1 VSDAS
6 NSEKQAESN
15 SSIPEGFE
23 RFVKDSKAETNDL
36 LRDLKATAGVYIDNR
51 SIGNYFEQEA
61 RVYGS
66 VAGRDYGKQTTTLS
80 GDVVGKILIEN
91 IEKICSVYVE
101 TPNYTQALSVLQE
114 KHILVLSGN
123 QNWGKQTTAV
133 RLLSNLLGSEVFELN
148 PAINNLS
155 VLECEANQAYLI
167 DTLTLGE
174 GNKQKIDNYVVKS
187 LSHKFKQN
195 DSYLVITLDSRWH
208 LSREI
213 SDDYILNWHFLPE
226 REIILKKHLA
236 WYLRNQSVQEEID
249 ALIQDEGVQ
258 SLLNDNKLLPG
269 DLDRLAE
276 LLAKVIR
283 DELTPE
289 EALSRL
295 SIRVQQQVESWFAKH
310 SDLKERVFFITLAVL
325 SGSKSQAI
333 EESSVQ
339 LQSFIQPKSDKDKD
353 EDKDTETDPIF
364 GKTRSSFLKELCA
377 SLGKGVENTN
387 HGLSQI
393 EIIQLDNSAF
403 QPAILSY
410 AWNEY
415 SRLREPILLWL
426 NKLGSHKNFDVSSRA
441 AAAVGELSKY
451 DFTTVLETTLQPW
464 ASSEDERL
472 RKLAAFS
479 LSIPVT
485 DSNVAPQVLALL
497 HHWCGL
503 NNNFYLRWTA
513 TVAYGGYV
521 GWRFPDIALRDLL
534 KIVKSRN
541 ESENEQLFFM
551 AAESITALFQAGKF
565 ISGQYLKVLNEIY
578 QWIEQAKLNREKISG
593 LLVFIFLAI
602 EAKISL
608 DSENNDLP
616 TLLWLLWEEKEQL
629 SQNPNAERAY
639 KRTIVSML
647 RHSLVLNPTTR
658 KIILEELHE
667 WCKLAD
673 SDRRWYPVVGGIFY
687 QLIIQGNEHEK
698 DRIFESLKR
707 WSSTDNS
714 NTASKILSKIKQHLG
729 I

>member
-1 VSDAS
+1 VSDPS
-6 NSEKQAESN
+6 NSEKKPPESN
-15 SSIPEGFE
+15 SSIPDGFE
-23 RFVKDSKAETNDL
+23 RFVKDGKGETNDL
-36 LRDLKATAGVYIDNR
+36 LRDLKATASVYIDNR

-66 VAGRDYGKQTTTLS
+66 VAGRDYGKRTTTLS

-101 TPNYTQALSVLQE
+101 TPNYTQALSVLHE
-114 KHILVLSGN
+114 KHIVVLSGN

-133 RLLSNLLGSEVFELN
+133 RLLSNLYRGEVFELN
-148 PAINNLS
+148 PAIDNLS

-167 DTLTLGE
+167 DTLTLGD

-208 LSREI
+208 LSQEI

-236 WYLRNQSVQEEID
+236 WYLRNQSVQEKID

-283 DELTPE
+283 DELTLE

-295 SIRVQQQVESWFAKH
+295 SSRVQKQVESWFAKH

-333 EESSVQ
+333 EESSAQ
-339 LQSFIQPKSDKDKD
+339 LQSFIQPKSDKD

-377 SLGKGVENTN
+377 SLNKGVENTN

-410 AWNEY
+410 TWNEY

-451 DFTTVLETTLQPW
+451 DFTTVLETILQPW
-464 ASSEDERL
+464 ANSEDERL

-541 ESENEQLFFM
+541 DSENEQLFFM

-565 ISGQYLKVLNEIY
+565 ISGQYLKVLSEIY
-578 QWIEQAKLNREKISG
+578 QLIQQAKLKHEKVSG
-593 LLVFIFLAI
+593 LLVFIYLAI

-616 TLLWLLWEEKEQL
+616 TLLWLLREEKEQL
-629 SQNPNAERAY
+629 SQSPNVERAY
-639 KRTIVSML
+639 ERNIVSLL
-647 RHSLVLNPTTR
+647 RHSLVLNPTIR
-658 KIILEELHE
+658 KIILQELHE
-667 WCKLAD
+667 WCELAD
-673 SDRRWYPVVGGIFY
+673 RDRRWYPVVGTIFY

-698 DRIFESLKR
+698 ERLFSHLER
-707 WSSTDNS
+707 WSSINRS
-714 NTASKILSKIKQHLG
+714 NTAGRILSKLK
-729 I
+729 